1 MSDVECPQCS
11 ETEDLS
17 GTTTNDGIQISCHA
31 CNTTWMRDLD
41 PRCDRCNGKDVEAAV
56 KAIVEKSRGSQLSI
70 VATQTVYLCRSCD
83 DKVLARYRVS
93 RSPLMPDQL
102 PTS

>member
-1 MSDVECPQCS
+1 VSDVECPSCGES
-11 ETEDLS
+11 EELS
-17 GTTTNDGIQISCHA
+17 GATTEAGLEISCLA
-31 CNTTWMRDLD
+31 CETRWIRDLD
-41 PRCDRCNGKDVEAAV
+41 PRCDRCGGKDMEAAV

-70 VATQTVYLCRSCD
+70 VATQTVYLCCSCD
-83 DKVLARYRVS
+83 EKVLSRYRVG